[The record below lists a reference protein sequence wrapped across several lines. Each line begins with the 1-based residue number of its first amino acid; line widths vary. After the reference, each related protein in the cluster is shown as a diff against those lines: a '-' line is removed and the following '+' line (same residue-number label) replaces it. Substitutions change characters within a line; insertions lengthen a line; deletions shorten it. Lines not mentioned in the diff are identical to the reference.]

1 MLLQLR
7 MDLHSFGTD
16 RILITDATSGQ
27 TTIIVPQ
34 NGSCQ
39 ARNFGRGLNWITS
52 DDNTTLLSTA
62 EVLHFTKANNVTY
75 LPGFQTVRLYIPAS
89 QTCIPSSKEGTS
101 LSFLLCI
108 PSSHFVLLQR

>member
-1 MLLQLR
+1 MARRSVLHWWPPEAFEILSSGLPLQLR

-75 LPGFQTVRLYIPAS
+75 LPGFQTVR
-89 QTCIPSSKEGTS
+89 
-101 LSFLLCI
+101 
-108 PSSHFVLLQR
+108 